1 MKRYIKYFLVS
12 FDNLSPIM
20 FRKAYLLVL
29 MNIIIIAVVLPV
41 PLLVQLIRGDAM
53 RPLAIALPALAG
65 CMISLL
71 MLRRGYYYAAAN
83 TTSLA
88 TSLSICV
95 GITLQHVFTPGIGYS
110 SMVYMV
116 LAGIIFSS
124 LFCTRAWTTI
134 ITLLFI
140 GGNIVFYLAVR
151 STAELQP
158 EVVTTGFIDSL
169 LGIIFTYALAILI
182 IRTNKQ
188 SLDDIKTESEK
199 NRKQYK
205 TLRTLLD
212 SSSDLS
218 HTLSQSS
225 DELSI
230 TAGLFSEKT
239 QAQAASLEE
248 ISSSIEEITAS
259 MDLVVANIYEQFSS
273 VEILTTSI
281 GGLSNEILSMEELIL
296 EGTKISEVT
305 TSDSQ
310 KGEQSIQV
318 MTQTMSAIRDT
329 SSQMNKALSVI
340 QQISE
345 QINLLSLNAAIEAAR
360 AGDSGRGFA
369 VVSDE
374 ISKLS
379 DQTAQSLKEIQSH
392 ITSTEGEVKSGAEN
406 LEEMVLVMNRI
417 ISNISSLSNMVQKI
431 RDVTGKQVTVD
442 ATVQEQTN
450 TVTHKSGEIRSSV
463 EQQKSAIYEVAR
475 SIADMNE
482 STQVLATGS
491 MQMAEN
497 VRGLSSMAD
506 NLKRQISTTE
516 NE

>member
-1 MKRYIKYFLVS
+1 
-12 FDNLSPIM
+12 M

-29 MNIIIIAVVLPV
+29 MNSIIIAVVLPV
-41 PLLVQLIRGDAM
+41 PLLVQAIRGDSM

-65 CMISLL
+65 CIISLV

-88 TSLSICV
+88 TSISICV

-116 LAGIIFSS
+116 LTGIIFSS
-124 LFCTRAWTTI
+124 MFCTRAWTTI

-140 GGNIVFYLAVR
+140 GGNIVFYFAVL
-151 STAELQP
+151 SMGEVQP
-158 EVVTTGFIDSL
+158 EVATTGFIDSL

-188 SLDDIKTESEK
+188 SLDDIKAESEK
-199 NRKQYK
+199 NRKQYS
-205 TLRTLLD
+205 TIRELLG
-212 SSSDLS
+212 SSTSLS

-225 DELSI
+225 DDLSI
-230 TAGLFSEKT
+230 TAGLFSDKT
-239 QAQAASLEE
+239 QAQAASIEE

-259 MDLVVANIYEQFSS
+259 MDLVVANIHEQFSS
-273 VEILTTSI
+273 MEILASSI
-281 GGLSNEILSMEELIL
+281 QGLSDEVVSMEELIL
-296 EGTKISEVT
+296 EGTKISEIT

-318 MTQTMSAIRDT
+318 MTRTMSAIRDT
-329 SSQMNKALSVI
+329 SSQMNNALSVI

-392 ITSTEGEVKSGAEN
+392 ITSTEGEVKSGAAN

-431 RDVTGKQVTVD
+431 RDVTGKQVTVN
-442 ATVQEQTN
+442 ATVQEQTH
-450 TVTHKSGEIRSSV
+450 TVKHKSGEMRSSV

-497 VRGLSSMAD
+497 VRGLSTMAD
-506 NLKRQISTTE
+506 NLKIQISTSK